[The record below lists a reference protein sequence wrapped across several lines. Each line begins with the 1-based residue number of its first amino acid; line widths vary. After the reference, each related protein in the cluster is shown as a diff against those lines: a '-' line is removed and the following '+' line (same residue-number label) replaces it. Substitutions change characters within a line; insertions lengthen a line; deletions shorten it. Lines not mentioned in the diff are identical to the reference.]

1 MIFSPMVINLQA
13 FKVNVL
19 DNSSVLS
26 IGPNQQLDVFVS
38 YKRNQGLGESNG
50 DFSPNVTPFSWII
63 DSDIND
69 SNSVKNSVI

>member
-38 YKRNQGLGESNG
+38 YKRNQGLG
-50 DFSPNVTPFSWII
+50 
-63 DSDIND
+63 
-69 SNSVKNSVI
+69 

>member
-50 DFSPNVTPFSWII
+50 DFSPSITPFSWIV
-63 DSDIND
+63 DSDVND